1 MITEE
6 QNSDSPSQETSIQPT
21 QTAETEVASPVVSD
35 KPLTGDQM
43 KAGMLA
49 EINKGLGEV
58 KEQKSLLDEPE
69 DKETEL
75 KLDKEVKPKV
85 EKEKKPE
92 EKDDLYKMPD
102 GLQKDSR
109 ARFQKL
115 VDTAKQ
121 EKERANK
128 AEAVISEKE
137 AIVTN
142 FRAILDETKTSSEDL
157 SQMLEYNR
165 LVKTGDLES
174 ALAVIDEQRS
184 LLARMLGR
192 PIEGVDVLEEY
203 GDLKQEVT
211 DGTLTIAR
219 AAEIA
224 KGRRMQEAMQ
234 NQNRVQEQ
242 TTQQAGAKQK
252 AVNDALTSIQT
263 FAVEMA
269 DTDLDY
275 AKKEAILLKSVEAIS
290 SKFPANLWLD
300 QLRMLYDNISV
311 IPTSPAVRTAPLRPN
326 SGGGGTVQP
335 KTMLDAINNGLGYST
350 PS

>member
-1 MITEE
+1 MPIEE
-6 QNSDSPSQETSIQPT
+6 QDSDSQSQETTT
-21 QTAETEVASPVVSD
+21 QTTQTTETEAASPVVSD
-35 KPLTGDQM
+35 KPLTGDEL

-58 KEQKSLLDEPE
+58 KEKSVLDETE
-69 DKETEL
+69 DKKVEL
-75 KLDKEVKPKV
+75 KPTKEAKTD
-85 EKEKKPE
+85 KEKKPE

-121 EKERANK
+121 QTERATK
-128 AEAVISEKE
+128 AEATIAEKE
-137 AIVTN
+137 AVVTN

-174 ALAVIDEQRS
+174 ALAVLNEQRS
-184 LLARMLGR
+184 LVARMLGR
-192 PIEGVDVLEEY
+192 PIDGVDVLEEY

-224 KGRRMQEAMQ
+224 KARRMQEAMQ
-234 NQNRVQEQ
+234 NQSRAQEQ
-242 TTQQAGAKQK
+242 TTQQAGVKQK
-252 AVNDALTSIQT
+252 AVNDALSSIQT
-263 FAVEMA
+263 FAAEMA
-269 DTDLDY
+269 ATDVDY
-275 AKKEAILLKSVEAIS
+275 AKKEEILLKSVEAIS
-290 SKFPANLWLD
+290 SKFPPSLWPD
-300 QLRMLYDNISV
+300 QVRMLYDNISV
-311 IPTSPAVRTAPLRPN
+311 IPTPSVNQPRTAPLRPN
-326 SGGGGTVQP
+326 SGGGGTAQP
-335 KTMLDAINNGLGYST
+335 KSMLEAIETGLKYST
-350 PS
+350 P

>member
-1 MITEE
+1 MTIEE
-6 QNSDSPSQETSIQPT
+6 QNSDSLPQENSAPTT
-21 QTAETEVASPVVSD
+21 QTVETEVASPAVSD

-58 KEQKSLLDEPE
+58 KEDKSVLDEPE

-75 KLDKEVKPKV
+75 KPTKEAKTD
-85 EKEKKPE
+85 KEKKPE

-121 EKERANK
+121 QTERATKAESVIAEKEEIFN
-128 AEAVISEKE
+128 
-137 AIVTN
+137 N
-142 FRAILDETKTSSEDL
+142 FREVLKETKTSNEDL

-165 LVKTGDLES
+165 LVKIGDLES

-224 KGRRMQEAMQ
+224 KARRMQEAMQ
-234 NQNRVQEQ
+234 NQRQSQEQ
-242 TTQQAGAKQK
+242 VTQQAGAKQK
-252 AVNDALTSIQT
+252 AVNDALSSIQSFT
-263 FAVEMA
+263 TEMA
-269 DTDLDY
+269 NTDLDY
-275 AKKEAILLKSVEAIS
+275 AKKEEILLKSVEAIS

-300 QLRMLYDNISV
+300 QVRMLYDNISV
-311 IPTSPAVRTAPLRPN
+311 IPTPPVNQARPAPLRPN
-326 SGGGGTVQP
+326 SGGGGTAQA
-335 KTMLDAINNGLGYST
+335 KTMGEAIDNALGYGT
-350 PS
+350 PR

>member
-1 MITEE
+1 MAIEE
-6 QNSDSPSQETSIQPT
+6 QNSDSLSQETSTQPT

-69 DKETEL
+69 NKETEL
-75 KLDKEVKPKV
+75 KPAKEAKADKD
-85 EKEKKPE
+85 KKPE

-109 ARFQKL
+109 VRFQKL
-115 VDTAKQ
+115 VETAKQ
-121 EKERANK
+121 QTERATK
-128 AEAVISEKE
+128 AEATIAEKE

-157 SQMLEYNR
+157 SAMLEYNR

-174 ALAVIDEQRS
+174 ALAVLDEQRS
-184 LLARMLGR
+184 MVARMLGR
-192 PIEGVDVLEEY
+192 PIDGVDVLEEY
-203 GDLKQEVT
+203 GDLRQEVT

-224 KGRRMQEAMQ
+224 KARRIQEAMQ
-234 NQNRVQEQ
+234 NQRQSQEQ
-242 TTQQAGAKQK
+242 VTQQAGAKQK
-252 AVNDALTSIQT
+252 AVKDALSSIQT
-263 FAVEMA
+263 FAAEMA
-269 DTDLDY
+269 ATDVDY
-275 AKKEAILLKSVEAIS
+275 AKKEEILLKSVEAIS
-290 SKFPANLWLD
+290 SKFPADLWLD
-300 QLRMLYDNISV
+300 QVRMLYDNISV
-311 IPTSPAVRTAPLRPN
+311 IPTPPVVRTAPLRPN
-326 SGGGGTVQP
+326 SGGGGTAQP
-335 KTMLDAINNGLGYST
+335 KSMLEAIETGLKYST
-350 PS
+350 S

>member
-1 MITEE
+1 MSIEE
-6 QNSDSPSQETSIQPT
+6 QDSDSPSQETTT
-21 QTAETEVASPVVSD
+21 QTTQSTETEVASPAVSD
-35 KPLTGDQM
+35 KPLTGDEL

-58 KEQKSLLDEPE
+58 KEQKSALDEPE
-69 DKETEL
+69 NKEIEL
-75 KLDKEVKPKV
+75 KPAKEAKPD
-85 EKEKKPE
+85 KEKKPE

-121 EKERANK
+121 EKERANQ
-128 AEAVISEKE
+128 AESVIAEKE

-174 ALAVIDEQRS
+174 ALAIIDEQRS
-184 LLARMLGR
+184 MVARMLGR

-224 KGRRMQEAMQ
+224 KARRMQEAMQ
-234 NQNRVQEQ
+234 NQRQSQEQ

-252 AVNDALTSIQT
+252 AINDALSSIQA
-263 FAVEMA
+263 FAAEMA
-269 DTDLDY
+269 STDVDY
-275 AKKEAILLKSVEAIS
+275 AKKEAILLKSVDAIS
-290 SKFPANLWLD
+290 SKFPADLWVD
-300 QLRMLYDNISV
+300 QVKMLYDNISV
-311 IPTSPAVRTAPLRPN
+311 IPTPPVNQARPMPLRPN
-326 SGGGGTVQP
+326 SGGGGSAQP
-335 KTMLDAINNGLGYST
+335 KSMLEAIETGLKYST
-350 PS
+350 S